1 MLGFYNYTVVLT
13 YVGMLTGFAGILFAA
28 GGQVSPALLC
38 LLGAGFCDMFD
49 GKIASTRPRTQQEK
63 RFGIQID
70 SLSDLV
76 CFGVLPAVIVWC
88 AAGASPLSLCV
99 GGGYALCALIRL
111 AWFNVDEEER
121 QAAEPGSRTLYYG
134 LPVTGSALILPGVLA
149 LAVRLGLAMAMP
161 GVAALCLMAVGFLTP
176 FPLKKPQAAGKARL
190 VLADLPLDGGDRRV
204 DGREHIGRA
213 FTCAEIGVCRM
224 DGDLCLVAVFLNA
237 KSDESVGVI
246 PEEPFELHNFLFCVL
261 VNVFRQTDLLF
272 RILKPHK

>member
-149 LAVRLGLAMAMP
+149 LAVRLGRAMAMP
-161 GVAALCLMAVGFLTP
+161 GLAALCLMAVGFLTP
-176 FPLKKPQAAGKARL
+176 FPLKKPQAAGKAAL
-190 VLADLPLDGGDRRV
+190 LLCGGAVLL
-204 DGREHIGRA
+204 
-213 FTCAEIGVCRM
+213 
-224 DGDLCLVAVFLNA
+224 LVA
-237 KSDESVGVI
+237 GV
-246 PEEPFELHNFLFCVL
+246 
-261 VNVFRQTDLLF
+261 LL
-272 RILKPHK
+272 

>member
-88 AAGASPLSLCV
+88 APPGPRRFP
-99 GGGYALCALIRL
+99 CAL
-111 AWFNVDEEER
+111 
-121 QAAEPGSRTLYYG
+121 
-134 LPVTGSALILPGVLA
+134 
-149 LAVRLGLAMAMP
+149 
-161 GVAALCLMAVGFLTP
+161 
-176 FPLKKPQAAGKARL
+176 AGDMRCAR
-190 VLADLPLDGGDRRV
+190 
-204 DGREHIGRA
+204 
-213 FTCAEIGVCRM
+213 
-224 DGDLCLVAVFLNA
+224 
-237 KSDESVGVI
+237 
-246 PEEPFELHNFLFCVL
+246 
-261 VNVFRQTDLLF
+261 
-272 RILKPHK
+272 